1 MHQMRGFL
9 NRLNEVEDLN
19 NFTADHA
26 LKKVIQ
32 VWINRFAFN
41 YNLLNVKRAA
51 F

>member
-1 MHQMRGFL
+1 MRGFL

-19 NFTADHA
+19 NFTADHT

-32 VWINRFAFN
+32 VWISCFAFN
-41 YNLLNVKRAA
+41 CNMLNVKRAA